1 MEFFDNAD
9 ADIFCIQETKVQQ
22 GQVQLDLDGYYQYW
36 NYAVKKGYSGTALFS
51 KQKPLSVVD
60 GIGINEHDN
69 EGRVLTAEYD
79 TFYLVN
85 VYTPNSQRGLARLDY
100 RMQWEDDFR
109 QYLLNLNNT
118 KPVII
123 CGDLNVAHNEI
134 DLKNPSS
141 NRQNAGFSDEERE
154 KMTILLQSGF
164 TDSFRYLYPDKTDAY
179 TWWSYMFK
187 SRERNV
193 GWRIDYFIVADNI
206 NDKITEAG
214 MHPDVLGSD
223 HCPVFLEIDLD

>member
-1 MEFFDNAD
+1 M
-9 ADIFCIQETKVQQ
+9 
-22 GQVQLDLDGYYQYW
+22 
-36 NYAVKKGYSGTALFS
+36 
-51 KQKPLSVVD
+51 D

-134 DLKNPSS
+134 DLKTRLQTGKMPDFLM
-141 NRQNAGFSDEERE
+141 RNAKR
-154 KMTILLQSGF
+154 
-164 TDSFRYLYPDKTDAY
+164 
-179 TWWSYMFK
+179 
-187 SRERNV
+187 
-193 GWRIDYFIVADNI
+193 
-206 NDKITEAG
+206 
-214 MHPDVLGSD
+214 
-223 HCPVFLEIDLD
+223 

>member
-1 MEFFDNAD
+1 MRLVSWNVNGIRACLGKGFMEFFDNAD

-134 DLKNPSS
+134 DLKTRLQTGKMPDFLM
-141 NRQNAGFSDEERE
+141 RNAKR
-154 KMTILLQSGF
+154 
-164 TDSFRYLYPDKTDAY
+164 
-179 TWWSYMFK
+179 
-187 SRERNV
+187 
-193 GWRIDYFIVADNI
+193 
-206 NDKITEAG
+206 
-214 MHPDVLGSD
+214 
-223 HCPVFLEIDLD
+223 